1 MPSPTKLYA
10 YVDESG
16 QETEGRLFVVG
27 VVVTGTERDTLLGQ
41 LEALETQS
49 SKRKAK
55 WQRSRPLYRQAY
67 ITGLTQIALLKGS
80 LFHTRFTQGGAYTD
94 LTAEATARA
103 IQAKAQGTYRVTISV
118 DGLNRV
124 EGRIFAK
131 RLRSLGIGPRKIRG
145 VRNEKSD
152 AGIRLADALCGLVR
166 DAEEGQDWAREA
178 LGRLQRIGYMTEV

>member
-10 YVDESG
+10 YADESG

-67 ITGLTQIALLKGS
+67 ITGLTHIALLKGS
-80 LFHTRFTQGGAYTD
+80 LLRWSLYRSHRRSDRTSDSGESPRDLPGHDLCRWIEPCRGPDLCQTPSEPGDRPAQNTRSS
-94 LTAEATARA
+94 ER
-103 IQAKAQGTYRVTISV
+103 SH
-118 DGLNRV
+118 LN
-124 EGRIFAK
+124 ILDSAD
-131 RLRSLGIGPRKIRG
+131 KI
-145 VRNEKSD
+145 
-152 AGIRLADALCGLVR
+152 
-166 DAEEGQDWAREA
+166 
-178 LGRLQRIGYMTEV
+178 